1 VWNALAEPSAAAQ
14 SAVLPQRDGEAVS
27 GLIQRVLAVDLSGS
41 HLKKTRMAWREGP
54 AYSSRE
60 RVMEKEHTVVYGESN
75 QRQEAR
81 EQFIAAMLEGRTF
94 REVSAGSSPPVKRA
108 MAYRLLRAVRT
119 RGTTALQDG
128 RHGHPS
134 KLRGEA
140 RAFLEACCR
149 DAPCTPSPTLQAAL
163 RERFDL
169 QVSVSQI
176 NRVRAALGISNHAKR
191 SPREKKRAKQG
202 LLPHGQSGKK
212 E

>member
-1 VWNALAEPSAAAQ
+1 M
-14 SAVLPQRDGEAVS
+14 S

-60 RVMEKEHTVVYGESN
+60 RVMEKEHAVVYGESN

-119 RGTTALQDG
+119 RGNTALQDG

>member
-1 VWNALAEPSAAAQ
+1 M
-14 SAVLPQRDGEAVS
+14 S
-27 GLIQRVLAVDLSGS
+27 GLVQRALAVDLSGA

-60 RVMEKEHTVVYGESN
+60 RVMEKEHAVVYGESN
-75 QRQEAR
+75 QHQEAR
-81 EQFIAAMLEGRTF
+81 EQFIAAMVEGPTF

-119 RGTTALQDG
+119 RGTTTLQDG

-149 DAPCTPSPTLQAAL
+149 DAPCTSSPTLQAVL
-163 RERFDL
+163 RERFEL

-176 NRVRAALGISNHAKR
+176 NRVRAALGVSNHSKK
-191 SPREKKRAKQG
+191 SSQEKKRENQG
-202 LLPHGQSGKK
+202 LLRHSQSGKT